1 MREAIQYNQRQSE
14 ACAEAEE
21 AVEHLMREAIQY
33 NQRQSEAEEAV
44 EHIVECEIRLELL
57 LLEAERVLRQALR
70 PTYMYR

>member
-1 MREAIQYNQRQSE
+1 MREAIQYNQ
-14 ACAEAEE
+14 
-21 AVEHLMREAIQY
+21 M
-33 NQRQSEAEEAV
+33 QSEAEEAV